1 MNDFAIS
8 KASALDLGA
17 ETPEKIAIS
26 IIGEM
31 QSVLANR
38 HGGELGVPALSVSL
52 VKFRSSGKPDHRRA
66 GRDQPHDHHQ
76 RHDPRAQNR
85 ERAMHDQ
92 PPHFSQR

>member
-1 MNDFAIS
+1 MNDSAIS

-17 ETPEKIAIS
+17 ATPGKIAIS

-38 HGGELGVPALSVSL
+38 HGGAL
-52 VKFRSSGKPDHRRA
+52 
-66 GRDQPHDHHQ
+66 
-76 RHDPRAQNR
+76 R